1 MLESIKKLRKLSDFK
16 AIDDQKGVFAFIS
29 LFFIISLIIAFTFD
43 GTGDAGDA
51 IAHYHFAR
59 FAFAHPEHFFNH
71 WAKPLFVL
79 LAAPFA
85 QFGFI
90 GIKIFNII
98 CVTISLVFTYK
109 IAQKLNLPNAWL
121 APFILA
127 TCSGY
132 FTLMFSGLTEFLCA
146 AMLSVAFYQYIA
158 HKNWLWA
165 TILISFLPFVR
176 SEGLL
181 IIGVVSVF
189 LIVKKRWSLL
199 PLLAIGH
206 IVYAFAGYVVHKD
219 LGWVFNK
226 MTYATLSAYG
236 SGSLFHFVDKLYYLT
251 GLPHFLFWIIGTIG
265 FLVGILRGSLGKQA
279 QEITFLIFGSFFTFL
294 IAHSLFWY
302 LGIFLSFGLIRVMN
316 AVMPFFALISL
327 FGFNFFIHSIK
338 NVKAQNIVKQLI
350 IIYFIVFQAIPHPSS
365 INWKTDLS
373 LDEGQVF
380 AKDAALFLKEKYPN
394 HTYFYLH
401 PQIPLTLNMDNF
413 DKKKFRDFSGIR
425 DSTNLKTNAIFVWDN
440 LFCVLDAG
448 IHLEE
453 VMKNSKLEVVKSYET
468 VNKSHQLVLF
478 KVK

>member
-1 MLESIKKLRKLSDFK
+1 MLEFIKKIRKMDKFR
-16 AIDDQKGVFAFIS
+16 AFDEQKGVFSFIF

-71 WAKPLFVL
+71 WAKPFFVL
-79 LAAPFA
+79 LASPFA
-85 QFGFI
+85 QFGFV

-109 IAQKLNLPNAWL
+109 IAQKLNFPHAWF

-146 AMLSVAFYQYIA
+146 AMLSVTFYQYISN
-158 HKNWLWA
+158 KNWHWA
-165 TILISFLPFVR
+165 TILVSFLPFVR

-181 IIGVVSVF
+181 IIGVVSMF

-199 PLLAIGH
+199 PLLTIGH

-226 MTYATLSAYG
+226 MTYATLNAYG

-251 GLPHFLFWIIGTIG
+251 GLPHFIFWIIGTLA
-265 FLVGILRGSLGKQA
+265 FVVGILRGSLGRQVF
-279 QEITFLIFGSFFTFL
+279 EITLLIFGSFFTFL

-302 LGIFLSFGLIRVMN
+302 LGIFMSFGLSRVMN
-316 AVMPFFALISL
+316 AVMPFFALIAL
-327 FGFNFFIHSIK
+327 YGFNFLIHSIK
-338 NVKAQNIVKQLI
+338 NIKVQKIVNQLI
-350 IIYFIVFQAIPHPSS
+350 IFYFVVFQAIPQPSS
-365 INWKTDLS
+365 INWKKDLS

-380 AKDAALFLKEKYPN
+380 AQQAALFLSEKYPN
-394 HTYFYLH
+394 YTYFYLH
-401 PQIPLTLNMDNF
+401 PQIPLALNMDNF

-425 DSTNLKTNAIFVWDN
+425 DSTNLTNNAIFIWDN

-448 IHLEE
+448 IHFEE
-453 VMKNSKLEVVKSYET
+453 VMKNSKLEVIKSYET
-468 VNKSHQLVLF
+468 INKSHHLVIL